1 MSKELSRSAVGQIVA
16 QVDADRS
23 PLAGRCGRQP
33 GQRRGFELDDL
44 GLVYLEHHGARR
56 PRQPVAA
63 GVESGR
69 QDHRLTQPRRRG
81 VEKEIVEEPRAHRN
95 LFPHLLLGE
104 GRIVPSDS
112 PSGSRVKNSWPTA
125 RTSGPANR
133 SSINACGPRDASA
146 RLAATNVAVTPR
158 LEAKS
163 QLSRSFRA
171 EPSDDEIA
179 SLPFPSSRGEWTDRP
194 RFTRVVVR
202 LYKGI
207 PYTANSIS
215 SRWCGGYTGRGDG
228 WRSSWSGLIRSE
240 VGWWRRCRVRVC
252 RRDSGRWRR
261 SALLE

>member
-104 GRIVPSDS
+104 GRIVPSDFTVQQSGKEFVADGPHERPGEPVVDQRLWSSRCERS
-112 PSGSRVKNSWPTA
+112 PGRHERRGHPQAGGQIPTVPLVSR
-125 RTSGPANR
+125 
-133 SSINACGPRDASA
+133 
-146 RLAATNVAVTPR
+146 
-158 LEAKS
+158 
-163 QLSRSFRA
+163 RA
-171 EPSDDEIA
+171 E
-179 SLPFPSSRGEWTDRP
+179 R
-194 RFTRVVVR
+194 
-202 LYKGI
+202 
-207 PYTANSIS
+207 
-215 SRWCGGYTGRGDG
+215 
-228 WRSSWSGLIRSE
+228 
-240 VGWWRRCRVRVC
+240 
-252 RRDSGRWRR
+252 
-261 SALLE
+261 